1 MKNLKVTIDQD
12 TLNKID
18 RGNRRQARLEAGLN
32 DNRFVTKKVKSKK
45 AYTRKSKHKTQW

>member
-1 MKNLKVTIDQD
+1 MKVTIDKE

-32 DNRFVTKKVKSKK
+32 DNRFVTKKVQNKK
-45 AYTRKSKHKTQW
+45 KYNKKDRRENKKVTW